1 MSSDPRRRFAFG
13 FTIENTSTRI
23 WFCSRTDVFVTKPFD
38 FVKVSLFLHALYC
51 MDPLI
56 AVQESDTLI
65 NIITMLV
72 SADEVALGWD
82 PTIIRGF
89 HDDGKRYFDITVHDK
104 NSGNKIYRTSEI
116 LFSYG
121 ADAIRGRGTRVFEGN
136 VLKDGGPSGPSVA
149 IKDAWV
155 DYDRKR
161 EAAILADFYSKADDA
176 DKQLIHQ
183 YFLTVLAHGD
193 VTISGNVDHTHELI
207 RRGKAVPDGSRFPL
221 TNLPSLQSTRG
232 LSTGVAP
239 MYYDSALTRVHH
251 PTYQFSDKVHTRIV
265 YKEVVSPIYTVKR
278 LADCLRILQ
287 DALRGRT
294 CVTIM
299 CSPADAK

>member
-1 MSSDPRRRFAFG
+1 
-13 FTIENTSTRI
+13 
-23 WFCSRTDVFVTKPFD
+23 
-38 FVKVSLFLHALYC
+38 

-72 SADEVALGWD
+72 SADEAALGWD

-89 HDDGKRYFDITVHDK
+89 RDDGKRYFDITVHDK
-104 NSGNKIYRTSEI
+104 NSGDKTYRTTEI

-136 VLKDGGPSGPSVA
+136 LLKDGVPSGPSVA

-161 EAAILADFYSKADDA
+161 EAAILADFYSAADEA
-176 DKQLIHQ
+176 DKQLIRQ

-193 VTISGNVDHTHELI
+193 VTISGDVDHTRELI
-207 RRGKAVPDGSRFPL
+207 RRGKDVPDGSRFPL
-221 TNLPSLQSTRG
+221 TNLPPLQSTRG
-232 LSTGVAP
+232 RSTG
-239 MYYDSALTRVHH
+239 MYYDSADQHLHEYSVRRIISQTKCIPGSCIRKLFHRSMLS
-251 PTYQFSDKVHTRIV
+251 SDSRM
-265 YKEVVSPIYTVKR
+265 VSGSCK
-278 LADCLRILQ
+278 
-287 DALRGRT
+287 
-294 CVTIM
+294 M
-299 CSPADAK
+299 H